1 MGWVMPIDQVLLNFN
16 RKGVFLLVD
25 ARHKRLMFFGF
36 KKDNAEINRLIDSLK
51 GRSDEMTKYLIA
63 LLRAGG

>member
-16 RKGVFLLVD
+16 RKGVFLLID
-25 ARHKRLMFFGF
+25 ARNRRLVFYGY
-36 KKDNAEINRLIDSLK
+36 KKDNADINQMIDSLK
-51 GRSDEMTKYLIA
+51 GRSDEMTKHLIA